1 MVFLH
6 VFAGGSTFGHGDC
19 SLCPYLHY
27 LLEEA
32 KHPEKEQ
39 AMSTLTPQE
48 LEGRL
53 NAHRE
58 LLIELLS
65 AMIGGEVTITSFLR
79 RLRDDATFKDNEED
93 PGVMPDGAFA
103 IENSA
108 AREVRSILE
117 AARARAA
124 ADK

>member
-1 MVFLH
+1 
-6 VFAGGSTFGHGDC
+6 
-19 SLCPYLHY
+19 
-27 LLEEA
+27 
-32 KHPEKEQ
+32 
-39 AMSTLTPQE
+39 MSTLTPQE

-58 LLIELLS
+58 LMIELLS

-93 PGVMPDGAFA
+93 PGLLPDGAFA

-108 AREVRSILE
+108 AREIRSILD
-117 AARARAA
+117 AARARAQ
-124 ADK
+124 ADKQ

>member
-1 MVFLH
+1 
-6 VFAGGSTFGHGDC
+6 
-19 SLCPYLHY
+19 
-27 LLEEA
+27 
-32 KHPEKEQ
+32 
-39 AMSTLTPQE
+39 MSTLTSHE

-65 AMIGGEVTITSFLR
+65 AMIGGEVTITSLLQ

-93 PGVMPDGAFA
+93 PGVLPEGAFA

-108 AREVRSILE
+108 AREVRSILD

-124 ADK
+124 ADEN

>member
-1 MVFLH
+1 
-6 VFAGGSTFGHGDC
+6 
-19 SLCPYLHY
+19 
-27 LLEEA
+27 
-32 KHPEKEQ
+32 
-39 AMSTLTPQE
+39 MSTMTPHE

-58 LLIELLS
+58 LLIEMLA

-93 PGVMPDGAFA
+93 PGLNPEGAFA

-108 AREVRSILE
+108 AREVRAILE
-117 AARARAA
+117 AARARAE
-124 ADK
+124 ADGP

>member
-1 MVFLH
+1 
-6 VFAGGSTFGHGDC
+6 
-19 SLCPYLHY
+19 
-27 LLEEA
+27 
-32 KHPEKEQ
+32 
-39 AMSTLTPQE
+39 MSTLTPLD

-65 AMIGGEVTITSFLR
+65 AMIGGEVTITSLLK

-93 PGVMPDGAFA
+93 PGLLPEGAFA

-108 AREVRSILE
+108 AREVRSILD

-124 ADK
+124 ADEN

>member
-1 MVFLH
+1 
-6 VFAGGSTFGHGDC
+6 
-19 SLCPYLHY
+19 
-27 LLEEA
+27 
-32 KHPEKEQ
+32 
-39 AMSTLTPQE
+39 MSTLTPQE

-65 AMIGGEVTITSFLR
+65 AMIGGEVTITSLLR

-93 PGVMPDGAFA
+93 PGLLPEGAFA

-108 AREVRSILE
+108 AREVRSILD

-124 ADK
+124 ADDN

>member
-1 MVFLH
+1 
-6 VFAGGSTFGHGDC
+6 
-19 SLCPYLHY
+19 
-27 LLEEA
+27 
-32 KHPEKEQ
+32 
-39 AMSTLTPQE
+39 MSTLTPQE

-58 LLIELLS
+58 VLIELLS

-93 PGVMPDGAFA
+93 PGLLPEGAFA
-103 IENSA
+103 IENAA
-108 AREVRSILE
+108 AREVRSILD
-117 AARARAA
+117 AARARAE

>member
-1 MVFLH
+1 
-6 VFAGGSTFGHGDC
+6 
-19 SLCPYLHY
+19 
-27 LLEEA
+27 
-32 KHPEKEQ
+32 
-39 AMSTLTPQE
+39 MSTLTPQE

-58 LLIELLS
+58 LMIELLS

-93 PGVMPDGAFA
+93 PGLLPDGAFA

-108 AREVRSILE
+108 AREIRSILD
-117 AARARAA
+117 AARARAH
-124 ADK
+124 ADKQ